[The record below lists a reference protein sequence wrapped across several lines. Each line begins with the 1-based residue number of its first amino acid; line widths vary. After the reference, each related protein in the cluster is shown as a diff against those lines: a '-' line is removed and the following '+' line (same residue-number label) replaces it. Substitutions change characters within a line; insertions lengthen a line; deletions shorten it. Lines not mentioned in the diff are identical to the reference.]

1 MKQPELPCQNITQ
14 IFSCFSSNLSECCPL
29 TLSGSP
35 CLCVEVQGPTYSLP
49 FPFLNLLLV
58 TLPLPPFSPTTPASS
73 LYLKYPRHTS
83 GLFLCLFPSAENAL
97 LPDER
102 QWHLS
107 FFFSQFYSDGIF
119 SQSPFPQCLKFLCS
133 APTLSGY
140 PPVSYFSLALVTL
153 TYYMFYLLNLCIV

>member
-35 CLCVEVQGPTYSLP
+35 CLCVEVQDPTYSLP

-73 LYLKYPRHTS
+73 LYLKYPRHTHTS

-102 QWHLS
+102 EWHLS
-107 FFFSQFYSDGIF
+107 FFFSTILLRWDLLTE
-119 SQSPFPQCLKFLCS
+119 PFPTVSKISLLSSYSLRLSSCFIFL
-133 APTLSGY
+133 LSTGNSNILY
-140 PPVSYFSLALVTL
+140 VLFT
-153 TYYMFYLLNLCIV
+153 